1 MRERTRMYLMET
13 EAVKKLL
20 CEVEVG
26 GFATVNSDNSPY
38 VVPVHFVLYD
48 KKIYIHGSLYGQKI
62 DNIKKNAKTSL
73 TVYKMHEIVIN
84 DDIDSCN
91 VNTKYE
97 SAIVEGEAKLVED
110 EIEKVF
116 ALSKII
122 SKYTPQLDASKLSS
136 DMVKNVAVVAIEIE
150 KITGKYY

>member
-13 EAVKKLL
+13 KAAKELL
-20 CEVEVG
+20 HDVEVG
-26 GFATVNSDNSPY
+26 GFATINSDNTPY
-38 VVPVHFVLYD
+38 VVPVHFVLSD
-48 KKIYIHGSLYGQKI
+48 NKIYLHGATSGQKI
-62 DNIKKNAKTSL
+62 DNIKLNSKASL
-73 TVYKMHEIVIN
+73 MVYRMHEIVTN
-84 DDIDSCN
+84 KDSVPCN

-97 SAIVEGEAKLVED
+97 SAIVDGSAKIIDD
-110 EIEKVF
+110 EIEKIF

-136 DMVKNVAVVAIEIE
+136 DMVKDVAVIAIEIE